1 MTVAFWW
8 LLAATVIGLA
18 GCSPQAPAVEVRV
31 GTDPGAEMR
40 YLPDSVGV
48 AANTPL
54 TILFENKGAT
64 PHNLTFEDGSA
75 RSKTIVDPGEL
86 DMVRVVGRA
95 PGEYAFVCTIHPE
108 MRGRLIVS

>member
-1 MTVAFWW
+1 MAVRG
-8 LLAATVIGLA
+8 LLAAALIGLA
-18 GCSPQAPAVEVRV
+18 GCAPQAPSVELRV
-31 GTDPGAEMR
+31 ATDPGAEMR

-54 TILFENKGAT
+54 TILFENKGST

-86 DMVRVVGRA
+86 DTVRLVGRA
-95 PGEYAFVCTIHPE
+95 PGEYAFVCTIHPG

>member
-1 MTVAFWW
+1 MTEVLRW
-8 LLAATVIGLA
+8 LLAATIGLA
-18 GCSPQAPAVEVRV
+18 GCSPQAPSVELRV
-31 GTDPGAEMR
+31 ATDPGAELR
-40 YLPDSVGV
+40 FLPDSVGV
-48 AANTPL
+48 GANTPV

-86 DMVRVVGRA
+86 DTVRVVGRA
-95 PGEYAFVCTIHPE
+95 PGEYVFVCTIHPE